1 MSSRKRQRPDGLTH
15 AFTRRSSRR
24 APSQAE
30 ATEAGL
36 VRLAGLIA
44 GGRRVVVV
52 TGAGIS
58 HASGIP
64 LFRAT
69 RGAAA
74 VWNRHAERTGTRACF
89 LEDPLT
95 WYREFW
101 LPLFSPV
108 RLRKAP
114 NAAHEAVAAL
124 CALSAGRPEGGLSVV
139 TQNIDA
145 LHQATQTAWNS
156 GEDLVEVHGRAGLYK
171 CSQRGGGGCG
181 DEGGVGGGEG
191 RRTKGDA
198 GGGEGGGS
206 GQQLGPCPYATTL
219 SLTVD
224 QLVSTAIPPDD
235 VSKSRSNN
243 VIDSG
248 RSNSSGSSS
257 RSGSSS
263 DSGSGGSGSG
273 SGGSI
278 SGSSS
283 SAIRSSSGGSNSSL
297 QLGHLA
303 EQLGHGD
310 AAETMPVLEGVPTCP
325 HCGSPCMPQ
334 ALLFDEEYHSHAS
347 YQLPRVGAWLKA
359 ADAFVFVGTSF
370 AVTITE
376 LVIREARARSPPVP
390 LFNVNPDTDP
400 TRAAAA
406 TLDWTDLCGKSE
418 AVLPC
423 LLGKV
428 RKLMG
433 IGEQERGGEA
443 AGKVAGKVDGEAE
456 GIPAGAAD
464 VGAAAGATATTH
476 NAGKNLVGAAAGAT
490 AATHNA
496 GKNLRRVVGGAGSG
510 RSVGEEIT

>member
-1 MSSRKRQRPDGLTH
+1 MASRKRQRPDGLTH

-36 VRLAGLIA
+36 ARLAGLIA

-124 CALSAGRPEGGLSVV
+124 CALSAGRADEGLSVV

-171 CSQRGGGGCG
+171 CAQRGGDGCG
-181 DEGGVGGGEG
+181 DEGGVGGGGG

-198 GGGEGGGS
+198 GGGEGGGN

-235 VSKSRSNN
+235 VSKSRSNKI
-243 VIDSG
+243 IDSG
-248 RSNSSGSSS
+248 RSSSSSGSSS
-257 RSGSSS
+257 RSDSSS
-263 DSGSGGSGSG
+263 DSGSGGSG

-283 SAIRSSSGGSNSSL
+283 SAIRSSSGSRNSS
-297 QLGHLA
+297 LA

-334 ALLFDEEYHSHAS
+334 ALLFDEEYRSHAS

-376 LVIREARARSPPVP
+376 LVIREARARSPPAP

-433 IGEQERGGEA
+433 IGEQERVGEA
-443 AGKVAGKVDGEAE
+443 AGKVAGRAAGKVGGKGAGKVAGKVDGEAE

-464 VGAAAGATATTH
+464 VGAAAGATA
-476 NAGKNLVGAAAGAT
+476 
-490 AATHNA
+490 ATHNA
-496 GKNLRRVVGGAGSG
+496 GKNLRRVDGGGGSG